1 MRLRLVTALLLGLV
15 MVPLLHGVGSDWQS
29 LARIQPED
37 RVQVVDQQMRD
48 YTGKFVSFSEVGIT
62 LLFADKEVTIP
73 KVDVYRVTVVGRG
86 RGRHVLRG
94 LLIGTGIG
102 LGIGAAASAPDS
114 VRGSRGDVIATGTI
128 LGAGIGALVGVAKA
142 PHIPIYRA
150 ARIGRK

>member
-29 LARIQPED
+29 LSRIQAGD
-37 RVQVVDQQMRD
+37 RVQVIDHQMRN
-48 YTGKFVSFSEVGIT
+48 YTGKFVSFSEAGIT
-62 LLFADKEVTIP
+62 LLTADKEVTVP
-73 KVDVYRVTVVGRG
+73 KDDVYRVTIVSRG

-114 VRGSRGDVIATGTI
+114 VRGSRGDVIAAGTI
-128 LGAGIGALVGVAKA
+128 LGAGIGTLVGAAKA

-150 ARIGRK
+150 ARTGRK